1 MRIPKKGLTLLGVA
15 ATLLIDAA
23 TVLCSAVL
31 LSGAALYNGYPLVY
45 PDTGGYLVLVNFAV
59 RSMFYSMFVYTAHLM
74 ESLWTVVF
82 LQSLLVAYLLR
93 LVLREVFGIAS
104 RVEFLSVIVLLCV
117 LTSLPWYAGFLMPDI
132 FTPVLV
138 LGLFLLAF
146 CLGRLR
152 WWEQC
157 YVVGLTFVAAV
168 VHYSHIPI
176 AIGLLLIGL
185 IVRVV
190 LRKRAPERVPHL
202 MLPAAVVGAGTVA
215 IVISNYLTLGMMTYS
230 AGGYAFVLA
239 RLVAD
244 GQAVG
249 FLRENCG
256 TRKYRMCYFLDR
268 MPMNAGTFLW
278 GEDGVFHGNGWLY
291 EREEGLEIIR
301 GTVRRYPL
309 WTLQSAIAHTFEQV
323 VRVETGDGLGSYRE
337 RQFPTFDLQDNYP
350 GEFASYKNSRQ
361 SYGELANLV
370 GLNRLHMSVVLISV
384 VYCTSIAI
392 LLARGGQW
400 LPVELFITIAFA
412 LLLNGFVLGAIS
424 DPQSRYGSRL
434 IWLVPL
440 VAMASWRQA
449 LGLWQA
455 GHVRQPPA

>member
-1 MRIPKKGLTLLGVA
+1 
-15 ATLLIDAA
+15 LLIDAA

-104 RVEFLSVIVLLCV
+104 RAEFLIVIVLLCV

-157 YVVGLTFVAAV
+157 YAVGLTFVAAV

-202 MLPAAVVGAGTVA
+202 MLPAVVVGAGLVA
-215 IVISNYLTLGMMTYS
+215 VVLSNYLTLGVMTYS

-278 GEDGVFHGNGWLY
+278 GEDGVFHENGWLY

-309 WTLQSAIAHTFEQV
+309 
-323 VRVETGDGLGSYRE
+323 
-337 RQFPTFDLQDNYP
+337 
-350 GEFASYKNSRQ
+350 
-361 SYGELANLV
+361 
-370 GLNRLHMSVVLISV
+370 
-384 VYCTSIAI
+384 
-392 LLARGGQW
+392 
-400 LPVELFITIAFA
+400 
-412 LLLNGFVLGAIS
+412 
-424 DPQSRYGSRL
+424 
-434 IWLVPL
+434 
-440 VAMASWRQA
+440 
-449 LGLWQA
+449 
-455 GHVRQPPA
+455 